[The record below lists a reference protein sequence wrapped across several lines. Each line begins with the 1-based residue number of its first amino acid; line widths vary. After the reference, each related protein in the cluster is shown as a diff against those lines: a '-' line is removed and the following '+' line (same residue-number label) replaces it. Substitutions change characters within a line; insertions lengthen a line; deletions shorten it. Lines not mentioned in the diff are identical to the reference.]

1 MADKQWKKFSMRK
14 FISFFLVLTM
24 VFSIT
29 VSTNTASAGTGDTNS
44 QYVVSEQNGLR
55 TVTDQTTGA
64 TATYDAMYG
73 VLTYHE
79 NHSHTTS
86 ISNVDP
92 Y

>member
-1 MADKQWKKFSMRK
+1 MEEVFNEEIHKFLFS
-14 FISFFLVLTM
+14 SYYG
-24 VFSIT
+24 FSIT
-29 VSTNTASAGTGDTNS
+29 VSTNTASAGIGDTNS